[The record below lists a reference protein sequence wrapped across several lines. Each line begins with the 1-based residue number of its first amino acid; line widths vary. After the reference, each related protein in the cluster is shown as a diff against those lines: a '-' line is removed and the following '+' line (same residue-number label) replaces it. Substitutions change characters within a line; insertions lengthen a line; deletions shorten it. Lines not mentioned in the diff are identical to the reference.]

1 MIKLE
6 NVKYQHQEK
15 RILKN
20 ISLTIEKGKKYL
32 LLGPSGSGKTS
43 ILKIMNNLI
52 SASSGGIFLD
62 DKNFNQIKPSFLRKQ
77 ISLIMQDSVLFGKV
91 VKDNFE
97 YLNSLNNNE
106 LSEETF
112 LELLEK
118 VKLNKD
124 FFHKDIN
131 KLSGGEKQRI
141 AIIRTIMNSPEFILA
156 DEPFSALDKYRIQIL
171 AKILVDLV
179 DTENIG
185 LVVVSHYFDEIIHL
199 FDKVIFMYEGEILFL
214 GNPDDFLKNTDN
226 KVTNFLE
233 GNDE

>member
-15 RILKN
+15 TILKN
-20 ISLTIEKGKKYL
+20 VNLTIEKGKKYL

-43 ILKIMNNLI
+43 LLKIMNNLI
-52 SASSGGIFLD
+52 SVSAGEIFLD
-62 DKNFNQIKPSFLRKQ
+62 GKSYNQIKPSLLRKQ
-77 ISLIMQDSVLFGKV
+77 ISLIMQDSILFGKE

-106 LSEETF
+106 LSEEMF
-112 LELLEK
+112 LELLDK

-124 FFHKDIN
+124 FFHKNIN

-141 AIIRTIMNSPEFILA
+141 AIIRTIMNSPQFILA

-179 DTENIG
+179 DSENIG

-199 FDKVIFMYEGEILFL
+199 FDKVIFIFKGEILFL
-214 GNPDDFLKNTDN
+214 GTPDEFLENKNN
-226 KVTNFLE
+226 HVTNFLE
-233 GNDE
+233 GNND

>member
-6 NVKYQHQEK
+6 NVKYQHQNK
-15 RILKN
+15 IILN
-20 ISLTIEKGKKYL
+20 DINLIIEKGKKYL

-43 ILKIMNNLI
+43 LLKIMNNLI
-52 SASSGGIFLD
+52 SVSKGEIYLD
-62 DKNFNQIKPSFLRKQ
+62 NKRFDEIKPSFLRKQ
-77 ISLIMQDSVLFGKV
+77 IALIMQDSILFGKI

-106 LSEETF
+106 LSEVKF

-118 VKLNKD
+118 VKLNKN
-124 FFHKDIN
+124 FYLKDIN
-131 KLSGGEKQRI
+131 NLSGGEKQRI
-141 AIIRTIMNSPEFILA
+141 AIIRTIMNSPQFILA
-156 DEPFSALDKYRIQIL
+156 DEPFSALDKYRIQVL

-179 DTENIG
+179 DSENLG

-199 FDKVIFMYEGEILFL
+199 FDKVIFIFKCEILFL
-214 GNPDDFLKNTDN
+214 GNPEEFLQNQDSHII
-226 KVTNFLE
+226 NFLE